1 MDNSVMRWIFCSLVI
16 VVAIGCA
23 SQELKQSPSIKKAP
37 EVVTPA
43 PEPEPLQEMVSV
55 TANRLNLRTDNSTK
69 SQILAV
75 VKKNEPLTVLVREGT
90 WIKVRTSSGKQGWVA
105 ERYTVAQKTP
115 ASVQKTSSSPIRGSD
130 ETTAVTAH
138 SPAKSG
144 AFTQKDAIALYN
156 RYRQALEDGDF
167 NAFLE
172 CVYAPA
178 KPDGSA
184 RASEEKNPEEFTQ
197 MKDFVL
203 ELSPNLSAS
212 KILKF
217 VGNDEAA
224 ILVAQTDLEN
234 ADYITLS
241 ALKFATVKGNWKVL
255 PNIYEDTFPSK
266 NPETDKSAIK
276 KALREK
282 SDLQLAA
289 VIAQAKA
296 IAASWSK
303 PSPAAAVSSGTTQT
317 KEENKA
323 EKAKK
328 VSTETSPAKKDF
340 GRGYLEVDGK
350 KIQLKHAY
358 VETREDP
365 FEQGKKVFDVYLT
378 DISVPMEEGWKWKI
392 TSLAQKGKLNYIEIS
407 INESEHVIGV
417 VIKTPLLKGGY
428 VSSAGG
434 HTFKAKT
441 FGPSIIEGSAFTKPR
456 ELGGQTFG
464 YRAEFRAQV
473 KPTVE
478 SSAIDKA
485 APKRSYAFND
495 SAEHEAIVKML
506 QAEGETEILE
516 TATSVGMSTRKDFAT
531 VGIGYSRKGETVS
544 TELYLFK
551 EDNAWVAYR
560 ELPTHKDHSA
570 IFSGLAQRYCAPRYK
585 HHQSVSYHDDSWQ
598 SKDPEKRTINLICS
612 ELINN
617 QWKDHRLSLVYE
629 YDSKKGWH
637 ITEGRDLK
645 KPAPKTAQSAKTDQ
659 KKTASKTS
667 KKKAS
672 PSEDMEFS
680 DKVVDR
686 FFISILDGDMAT
698 VRGFLDAGISPNVK
712 RPRLGHSP
720 LFTAVMGRHD
730 QMAQMFLRVGGDPN
744 FKDENGATPLLNA
757 AGNCKSIALV
767 KSLVKAGADVNAKAK
782 GGGTALMYA
791 EIMKCSENEKI
802 LRKAGAK

>member
-1 MDNSVMRWIFCSLVI
+1 MRWIFCSLVI

-23 SQELKQSPSIKKAP
+23 SQGLKPSPSISKAL
-37 EVVTPA
+37 EAVTPA
-43 PEPEPLQEMVSV
+43 PEPELRQEMVSV
-55 TANRLNLRTDNSTK
+55 TANRLNLRTENSTK
-69 SQILAV
+69 SQILDV
-75 VKKNEPLTVLVREGT
+75 VKKNDPLTVLAREGT
-90 WIKVRTSSGKQGWVA
+90 WIKVQTISGKQGWVA

-115 ASVQKTSSSPIRGSD
+115 ASAQKTSSSPIHGSD
-130 ETTAVTAH
+130 DTTAATGH

-144 AFTQKDAIALYN
+144 AFTQEDAIALYN
-156 RYRQALEDGDF
+156 RYRQALAGGDF

-172 CVYAPA
+172 CIYAPA

-184 RASEEKNPEEFTQ
+184 RASEKENPEEFTQ
-197 MKDFVL
+197 MKDFML
-203 ELSPNLSAS
+203 ELSPDLSAS

-217 VGNDEAA
+217 AGNDEAA
-224 ILVAQTDLEN
+224 ILVARSDLEN
-234 ADYITLS
+234 TDYITLS

-255 PNIYEDTFPSK
+255 PNLYDDTFPKK
-266 NPETDKSAIK
+266 NPEADMSAIK
-276 KALREK
+276 KALREN

-289 VIAQAKA
+289 VMAQAKA

-303 PSPAAAVSSGTTQT
+303 PSPAAAVPSGMTQA

-328 VSTETSPAKKDF
+328 VSAETSPAKKDF
-340 GRGYLEVDGK
+340 TRGYFEVDGK

-358 VETREDP
+358 VDTREDP

-378 DISVPMEEGWKWKI
+378 DISVPMEEDWKWKI
-392 TSLAQKGKLNYIEIS
+392 MSLAQKGKLNYIEIS

-441 FGPSIIEGSAFTKPR
+441 FGPSIIEGSAFTNPR
-456 ELGGQTFG
+456 EFGGQTFG
-464 YRAEFRAQV
+464 YRAEFRTHV
-473 KPTVE
+473 KPAAE
-478 SSAIDKA
+478 SSDKDKA
-485 APKRSYAFND
+485 APKRSSAFSD
-495 SAEHEAIVKML
+495 SPEQEAIVKML
-506 QAEGETEILE
+506 QAEGETEILQ
-516 TATSVGMSTRKDFAT
+516 TATSVGMMKGGDFAT
-531 VGIGYSRKGETVS
+531 VGIEYLLKGETVR
-544 TELYLFK
+544 TVMYMFK
-551 EDNAWVAYR
+551 EDNVWVAYR
-560 ELPTHKDHSA
+560 ELPTHKDHPT
-570 IFSGLAQRYCAPRYK
+570 IFSTLAQRYCAPRYK
-585 HHQSVSYHDDSWQ
+585 HHQSVSYHDDSRQ
-598 SKDPEKRTINLICS
+598 SKNPKKRTINLICS

-617 QWKDHRLSLVYE
+617 QWQDHRLSLVYE
-629 YDSKKGWH
+629 YDLKKGWH
-637 ITEGRDLK
+637 ITEGRELK
-645 KPAPKTAQSAKTDQ
+645 KPAPKTDQ

-686 FFISILDGDMAT
+686 FFLSILDGDMAT

-730 QMAQMFLRVGGDPN
+730 QMAQMFLKVGGDPN

-782 GGGTALMYA
+782 GGGTPLMYA
-791 EIMKCSENEKI
+791 EVMKCSENEKI